1 MLTRL
6 YADNYR
12 SLVNTEL
19 ALAPRTLLMGRNG
32 TGKSTFGDVLM
43 RIQSLLFGQSKTD
56 VIFGPET
63 LTRWQQAPRQR
74 FEIDVK
80 GPEGAYRYAL
90 TVEHREVST
99 PDEPRTRILNESL
112 TLNGNPLFRFEDG
125 MVHLFRDDHS
135 QGPEYPFDWG
145 RSALGTITPRFD
157 NKKLTWFGSWLNG
170 LTIIR
175 LDPPQMGS
183 LVERDDFILLMAG
196 NNFASWYH
204 GISAANKRSDLDLH
218 DTLAKVLP
226 GFEALNFEFGGPNRW
241 YLRADFASE
250 GRQRKVY
257 FHELSDGQRATIALY
272 SVVHFL
278 LAQNRMVLIDE
289 PDNFVS
295 LDEIQPWLLAATDI
309 VDDGSGQLVL
319 ISHHPEVYDQWA
331 VAHGVVAERDG
342 CGPVRT
348 RRYMPP
354 SGSALSSAEAVARGW
369 LIEGSSSG
377 KSPAEKAPTE

>member
-1 MLTRL
+1 MK
-6 YADNYR
+6 
-12 SLVNTEL
+12 
-19 ALAPRTLLMGRNG
+19 
-32 TGKSTFGDVLM
+32 TGWLD
-43 RIQSLLFGQSKTD
+43 
-56 VIFGPET
+56 
-63 LTRWQQAPRQR
+63 
-74 FEIDVK
+74 
-80 GPEGAYRYAL
+80 
-90 TVEHREVST
+90 
-99 PDEPRTRILNESL
+99 
-112 TLNGNPLFRFEDG
+112 
-125 MVHLFRDDHS
+125 LFRDDHS
-135 QGPEYPFDWG
+135 EGPEYPFDWG

-157 NKKLTWFGSWLNG
+157 NKKLTWFGGWLNG

-183 LVERDDFILLMAG
+183 LVERDDFILLAAG

-218 DTLAKVLP
+218 HTLANVLP

-250 GRQRKVY
+250 GRQLKVY
-257 FHELSDGQRATIALY
+257 FNELSDGQRATIALY

-319 ISHHPEVYDQWA
+319 ISHHPEIYDQWA
-331 VAHGVVAERDG
+331 VDHGVVAERDG

-348 RRYMPP
+348 RKYIPP
-354 SGSALSSAEAVARGW
+354 SGSVLSSAEAVAG
-369 LIEGSSSG
+369 GSL
-377 KSPAEKAPTE
+377 KAPAAERLQPKKHPPNDYALRERHDLG